1 MRLHWLITVV
11 CACAGPAA
19 AQDAAKPAAKA
30 APAAAPAP
38 AAEEGPKEFKLENFE
53 LFERRNP
60 FSPTPEKKPRK
71 PPTKPVKKPD
81 PKPEKKRDTRDE
93 VSKNLTLTAILI
105 PRDGGKVP
113 VAIVEESGKDPKQ
126 LREGDAF
133 LKGKITAVTMDGL
146 TVLIDGTPRVI
157 KLGEAFADGTKTHK
171 VYTDTGERVDG
182 GDKPA
187 ASGSSS
193 GSSSSGSESKKA
205 GGVSSLLSDEERKL
219 PDAERKKLL
228 LKRLRERAKKQRG
241 K

>member
-1 MRLHWLITVV
+1 MRTHWMIAL
-11 CACAGPAA
+11 ACLCSGPAG
-19 AQDAAKPAAKA
+19 AQDAAPDAATTAAKPAAKQ
-30 APAAAPAP
+30 
-38 AAEEGPKEFKLENFE
+38 EEQEGPKPFKLENFE

-71 PPTKPVKKPD
+71 PVKPAVKKPD
-81 PKPEKKRDTRDE
+81 PKPEKKRDIRDE

-113 VAIVEESGKDPKQ
+113 LAIVEEAGKDPKQ

-133 LKGKITAVTMDGL
+133 LKGKVTAVSMDGI

-157 KLGEAFADGTKTHK
+157 KMGEAFADGTKTHK
-171 VYTDTGERVDG
+171 VYADTGERVDG
-182 GDKPA
+182 SDKPA
-187 ASGSSS
+187 ENAGST
-193 GSSSSGSESKKA
+193 GTSGSESKKA
-205 GGVSSLLSDEERKL
+205 GGVSSLLSDEERNL